1 MLQLLQFEQFA
12 YFVEHASSDLDILIG
27 TFNFILVF
35 FIIPCVVQ
43 VLIIYALIKIVLML
57 HKHYNK
63 RYINNE
69 NTK

>member
-1 MLQLLQFEQFA
+1 MPQLSPFEQFA
-12 YFVEHASSDLDILIG
+12 YFVEHASSDTDILIG

-43 VLIIYALIKIVLML
+43 VLIIYALIRIVLML
-57 HKHYNK
+57 HKHYKK